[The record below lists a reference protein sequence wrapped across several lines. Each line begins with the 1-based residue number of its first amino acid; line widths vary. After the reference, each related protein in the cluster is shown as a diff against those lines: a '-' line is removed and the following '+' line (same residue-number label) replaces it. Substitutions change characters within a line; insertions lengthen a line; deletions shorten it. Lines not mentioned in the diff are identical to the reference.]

1 MKIKFVLI
9 ACLVSGLFGFVQWTT
24 NKDSDYK
31 SIDNLRNLYSS
42 GDANKWPKPVLE
54 PSVDTTKFRDIGVLP
69 KIDFPANNLYS
80 KDKADLGKTL
90 FFDPRLSSSG
100 QISCAN
106 CHNPE
111 LGWTDN
117 LTRSFGH
124 DRQTGGRNAMTILNV
139 GFATSFFWDGRAPS
153 LEAQSVMPIQDQL
166 EMKQHL
172 RLAVK
177 KIQSIKGYKS
187 LFEVAFVDKKISQ
200 DNIQQA
206 IATFERTIVSPPSKF
221 DKFISGQ
228 SDLFSD
234 DEVLGLH
241 LFRTK
246 ANCISCHNT
255 PYFSDNQFHN
265 DGQMLFGTKN
275 EDFGKYNHTKNKADL
290 GKFRT
295 PTLREVSRTGPWM
308 HHGHFPSILDV
319 VEFYN
324 LGNPSPVQGKY
335 KGTPRDSLQAKT
347 SPILRKLN
355 LSKTEVKQLVAFI
368 STLAT
373 PTSRMKMPDLPK

>member
-1 MKIKFVLI
+1 MKTTL
-9 ACLVSGLFGFVQWTT
+9 LFLFIGIFGFYGFVQLS
-24 NKDSDYK
+24 SDHDGNYE
-31 SIDNLRNLYSS
+31 SIQELRNLYSS
-42 GDANKWPKPVLE
+42 GDSKNWPKPLLE
-54 PSVDTTKFRDIGVLP
+54 PSVDASTFQDIGVLP
-69 KIDFPANNLYS
+69 KMTYPANNPYS
-80 KDKADLGKTL
+80 KEKADLGKTL

-100 QISCAN
+100 QIACAN

-111 LGWTDN
+111 LAWTDN

-153 LEAQSVMPIQDQL
+153 LESQSVMPIQDQL

-177 KIQSIKGYKS
+177 KIQSINGYKL
-187 LFEVAFVDKKISQ
+187 LFENAFTDKKVSQ
-200 DNIQQA
+200 DNIEKA

-228 SDLFSD
+228 SNLFTD
-234 DEVLGLH
+234 DEVVGLH
-241 LFRTK
+241 LYRTK
-246 ANCISCHNT
+246 ANCISCHNS

-275 EDFGKYNHTKNKADL
+275 EDFGRFNHTKNMADL

-324 LGNPSPVQGKY
+324 LGNPSPIQEKY
-335 KGTPRDSLQAKT
+335 KGTKRDSLQGKT
-347 SPILRKLN
+347 SPILRKLQ
-355 LSKTEVKQLVAFI
+355 LSKTEVNQLVTFI

>member
-1 MKIKFVLI
+1 MIF
-9 ACLVSGLFGFVQWTT
+9 GLFGFVRWNT

-31 SIDNLRNLYSS
+31 SIDDLRALYGS
-42 GDANKWPKPVLE
+42 GDAKKWPKPVLE
-54 PSVDTTKFRDIGVLP
+54 PSVDSTKFQDIGVLP
-69 KIDFPANNLYS
+69 KMNFPADNQYTKEKS
-80 KDKADLGKTL
+80 DLGKTL

-172 RLAVK
+172 GLAVK
-177 KIQSIKGYKS
+177 KIQSIKGYKP
-187 LFEVAFVDKKISQ
+187 LFDVAFSDKKISQ
-200 DNIQQA
+200 DNIQKA
-206 IATFERTIVSPPSKF
+206 IATFERTITSPPSKF

-228 SDLFSD
+228 ADLFSD
-234 DEVLGLH
+234 DEVVGLH

-265 DGQMLFGTKN
+265 GGQMLFGTKN
-275 EDFGKYNHTKNKADL
+275 EDFGKYNHTKIKSDL

-324 LGNPSPVQGKY
+324 LGNPSPIQDKY
-335 KGTPRDSLQAKT
+335 KGTKRDSLQGKT

-355 LSKTEVKQLVAFI
+355 LSKAEVKQLVAFI

-373 PTSRMKMPDLPK
+373 PTSRMKMPELPK